1 VVDAVMGE
9 GCIFGLPFMPY
20 GKDYVL
26 VKSPVPRGCI
36 LLDVGYPPE
45 LRNLIVCSNN
55 WKQIGKESDVG
66 LLIVRRLQIPAS
78 TDENED
84 REGIP
89 SVADVKSLS

>member
-1 VVDAVMGE
+1 
-9 GCIFGLPFMPY
+9 MPC
-20 GKDYVL
+20 GKEYVL
-26 VKSPVPRGCI
+26 VKIQLPRGCI
-36 LLDVGYPPE
+36 LLDAGYQPE

-66 LLIVRRLQIPAS
+66 FLIVRGLQIPAS

-89 SVADVKSLS
+89 SLADVKSLS